1 MARISSYI
9 ARITVFSLLLV
20 LMLSPVADAQLK
32 IKFAPKDKG
41 LLFETQVYGIEVP
54 GVPVYFE
61 EGEILFTK
69 DINNNMIKP
78 SIMYRPKGV
87 DIEGVEFGIVV
98 FNYFHEFM
106 MAFPA
111 CEAEPV
117 RDGTHGKWVNIRPW
131 GQFVHFSFDY
141 FVYIRKIRFKGGKVT
156 FYENADQ
163 YAYDQ
168 ILKTFDGDAWVLDHE
183 RKFLIDDITYF
194 NTEDYGLNFNDYRM
208 RFDR

>member
-1 MARISSYI
+1 MARISRYI
-9 ARITVFSLLLV
+9 ASMAVFSMLLV

-54 GVPVYFE
+54 GVPVHFE

-87 DIEGVEFGIVV
+87 DIEGIEFGIIV

-141 FVYIRKIRFKGGKVT
+141 FDSSIKIGLTATPKETEYVS
-156 FYENADQ
+156 N
-163 YAYDQ
+163 
-168 ILKTFDGDAWVLDHE
+168 
-183 RKFLIDDITYF
+183 ITYF
-194 NTEDYGLNFNDYRM
+194 GEPVYTYSLKQGIEDGFLAPYKVVRIDIDKDVLGWTPPQYRAS
-208 RFDR
+208 